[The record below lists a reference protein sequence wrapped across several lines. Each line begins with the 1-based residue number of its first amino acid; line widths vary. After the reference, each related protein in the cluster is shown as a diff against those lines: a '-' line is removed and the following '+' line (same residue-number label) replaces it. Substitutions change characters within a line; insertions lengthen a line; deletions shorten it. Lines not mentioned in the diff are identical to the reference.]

1 MFKLEIEAKMV
12 SDFLMRFIQPVLF
25 IIYHKTFLRMKNLT
39 LFLTAKWR
47 TNSIKNSVN
56 FLRDADVLILGS
68 APCPILPKDY
78 KSRLLV
84 CCNGSAANLKHLQ
97 LSNPVMTV
105 VDYELIDADA
115 AFAKD
120 VRSKII
126 NNKLLADINIGF
138 LIATQ
143 SNNTIGGKPELLNA
157 KYEGFL
163 AIDRLARRKIIDI
176 VTGTKMME
184 RDARL
189 SLCSTGGFAIAISI
203 FLGAR
208 SVSIAGFTH
217 LFSGSLDSQ
226 PHFYDEISEASTKV
240 LNTRNH
246 SMADSAL
253 ISLLVINGYTVKTS
267 ERDILPLVQNW
278 GNEGPSW

>member
-1 MFKLEIEAKMV
+1 MH
-12 SDFLMRFIQPVLF
+12 FIQSVIYPVFYKIL
-25 IIYHKTFLRMKNLT
+25 LRIKNLI
-39 LFLTAKWR
+39 LSLTAKWR
-47 TNSIKNSVN
+47 VNRIKKSMN

-68 APCPILPKDY
+68 APYPILPKDY
-78 KSRLLV
+78 KTRLLI
-84 CCNGSAANLKHLQ
+84 CCNGSAANLNHLR

-105 VDYELIDADA
+105 VDYELIDVNVALT
-115 AFAKD
+115 KD

-126 NNKLLADINIGF
+126 SEKLLADLNLGF
-138 LIATQ
+138 LVATQ
-143 SNNTIGGKPELLNA
+143 SNNAIGGKPKLLNA

-176 VTGTKMME
+176 VTGTKMIE
-184 RDARL
+184 RDTRL
-189 SLCSTGGFAIAISI
+189 SLCSTGGFAIAISL

-217 LFSGSLDSQ
+217 LFSGNLDSQ
-226 PHFYDEISEASTKV
+226 AHFYDQISENLSTV

-253 ISLLVINGYTVKTS
+253 ISLLVINGYKLETS

>member
-1 MFKLEIEAKMV
+1 
-12 SDFLMRFIQPVLF
+12 MRLSQAV
-25 IIYHKTFLRMKNLT
+25 IYRVFNKILFLRKT
-39 LFLTAKWR
+39 LSLSLTAKWR
-47 TNSIKNSVN
+47 VNRIKKSLN

-68 APCPILPKDY
+68 APYPVLPNDY
-78 KSRLLV
+78 RSRLLV
-84 CCNGSAANLKHLQ
+84 CCNGSAANAKQLE

-105 VDYELIDADA
+105 VDYELIDVNVALS
-115 AFAKD
+115 KD

-126 NNKLLADINIGF
+126 NEKLLANLNLGY
-138 LIATQ
+138 LVATQ
-143 SNNTIGGKPELLNA
+143 SNSAIGGNPELLNA
-157 KYEGFL
+157 KYEGYL

-176 VTGTKMME
+176 VTGTNRIE
-184 RDARL
+184 RDTRL
-189 SLCSTGGFAIAISI
+189 SLCSTGGFAVAISL

-217 LFSGSLDSQ
+217 LFSGNKASQ
-226 PHFYDEISEASTKV
+226 MHFYDQISETLSTE

-253 ISLLVINGYTVKTS
+253 ISLLVINGYKIKTL